1 MTNTVRL
8 NGHLEEEEME
18 DWGSEMP
25 MTALDRFHAD
35 LTAARAEA
43 AKTSHAA
50 AAPSEHTA
58 AS

>member
-1 MTNTVRL
+1 
-8 NGHLEEEEME
+8 
-18 DWGSEMP
+18 

-35 LTAARAEA
+35 LNAARAEL

>member
-1 MTNTVRL
+1 MPNTIRL
-8 NGHLEEEEME
+8 NGHFEEEELE
-18 DWGSEMP
+18 GWGTEMP

-35 LTAARAEA
+35 LNAARAEA